1 MADTTREDTMA
12 LLQHDRIVLHGS
24 RPIEHHLGR
33 QLRRVYEAMP
43 MPVDPQ
49 LDALVKQLTTRMAEG
64 ERQD

>member
-12 LLQHDRIVLHGS
+12 LLQHDHIALHRS
-24 RPIEHHLGR
+24 QSIEHHLGR

-49 LDALVKQLTTRMAEG
+49 IKALVQQLTTRMTEG